1 MTAAEALLQALLAAL
16 ALVWSFTSDGT
27 ATSTD
32 GARACVRPSPC
43 QTVSP
48 DLPDLLGPEVT
59 PEMVALDESLIVC
72 PAWKVCP

>member
-32 GARACVRPSPC
+32 GARACVRP
-43 QTVSP
+43 
-48 DLPDLLGPEVT
+48 
-59 PEMVALDESLIVC
+59 
-72 PAWKVCP
+72 